1 MQNKPEVE
9 RVAAN
14 VRAEL
19 ARRGISQT
27 ALAAKLQ
34 KSQPFVARRLSG
46 RVALDVEDLAGIAAV
61 LEIPMTE
68 LIAA

>member
-27 ALAAKLQ
+27 ALAVKLQ
-34 KSQPFVARRLSG
+34 KSQPFIARRLSG
-46 RVALDVEDLAGIAAV
+46 RVALDVADLAGIAAI
-61 LEIPMTE
+61 LDMSMSE
-68 LIAA
+68 LVAA

>member
-1 MQNKPEVE
+1 MQTNPAVE

-19 ARRGISQT
+19 ARQGITQT

-34 KSQPFVARRLSG
+34 KSQPFIARRLSG
-46 RVALDVEDLAGIAAV
+46 RVALDIEDLAGISAV
-61 LEIPMTE
+61 LDIPMAV
-68 LIAA
+68 LVAA